1 MEVLFIMYAIEMK
14 ADAMLPRERLRDLG
28 AEHLSN
34 QELLSILLRTGTKAT
49 PVLEVANQI
58 LKNLDSLADFQHLS
72 LQELQQINGIG
83 YVKSIEIKAM
93 IELAKRI
100 SKAEYIQKERIMSSE
115 RLARKMMLELSD
127 QKQEHLVAI
136 YLDTQNRI
144 IEQRTIFIGSVR
156 RSIAEPREIL
166 YYACKNM
173 ATSVII
179 VHNHPSGSPEPSEND
194 LRFTQKMKRSCEDI
208 GIICLDHLVIGKYQ
222 YYSFREETDV
232 L

>member
-1 MEVLFIMYAIEMK
+1 MYAIEMK

-127 QKQEHLVAI
+127 QKQEHFVAI

-194 LRFTQKMKRSCEDI
+194 LRFTQKIKRSCEDI
-208 GIICLDHLVIGKYQ
+208 GIICLDHIVIGKYQ

>member
-1 MEVLFIMYAIEMK
+1 MYAIEMK

-28 AEHLSN
+28 AEHLSK

-208 GIICLDHLVIGKYQ
+208 GIICLDHIVIGKYQ

>member
-1 MEVLFIMYAIEMK
+1 MYAIEMK
-14 ADAMLPRERLRDLG
+14 ADAMFPRERLRDLG
-28 AEHLSN
+28 AEQLSN
-34 QELLSILLRTGTKAT
+34 QELLSILLRTGTKT
-49 PVLEVANQI
+49 RPVLEVANDI
-58 LKNLDSLADFQHLS
+58 LKHIDTLADFQHLS
-72 LQELQQINGIG
+72 LQELQKIKGIG

-100 SKAEYIQKERIMSSE
+100 SKAEYVQKERIMSSE

-179 VHNHPSGSPEPSEND
+179 IHNHPSGSPAPSEND
-194 LRFTQKMKRSCEDI
+194 LRFTEKMKRACDDI
-208 GIICLDHLVIGKYQ
+208 GIVCLDHIIVGKYQ

>member
-1 MEVLFIMYAIEMK
+1 MYAIEMK

-28 AEHLSN
+28 AEQLSN
-34 QELLSILLRTGTKAT
+34 QELLSSLLRTGTKT
-49 PVLEVANQI
+49 RPVLEVANDI
-58 LKNLDSLADFQHLS
+58 LKHIDTLADFQHLS
-72 LQELQQINGIG
+72 LQELQKIKGIG

-100 SKAEYIQKERIMSSE
+100 SKAEYVQKERIMSSE

-179 VHNHPSGSPEPSEND
+179 IHNHPSGSPVPSEND
-194 LRFTQKMKRSCEDI
+194 LRFTEKMKRACDDI
-208 GIICLDHLVIGKYQ
+208 GIVCLDHIIVGKYQ

>member
-1 MEVLFIMYAIEMK
+1 MYAIEMK

-28 AEHLSN
+28 AEQLSN
-34 QELLSILLRTGTKAT
+34 QELLSILLRTGTKT
-49 PVLEVANQI
+49 RPVLEVANDI
-58 LKNLDSLADFQHLS
+58 LKHIDTLADFQHLS
-72 LQELQQINGIG
+72 LQELQKIKGIG
-83 YVKSIEIKAM
+83 YVKSIEIKGM

-100 SKAEYIQKERIMSSE
+100 SKAEYVQKERIMSSE

-179 VHNHPSGSPEPSEND
+179 IHNHPSGSPAPSEND
-194 LRFTQKMKRSCEDI
+194 LRFTEKMKRACDDI
-208 GIICLDHLVIGKYQ
+208 GIVCLDHIIVGKYQ

>member
-1 MEVLFIMYAIEMK
+1 MYAIEMK

-194 LRFTQKMKRSCEDI
+194 LLFTQKIKRSCEDI
-208 GIICLDHLVIGKYQ
+208 GIICLDHIVIGKYQ